1 MTDHTTPTSQLKPLP
16 PKERAKLLTKLG
28 VTKAPNVKRY
38 VIKSRPVPAPYKP
51 RDAYRKP
58 VECIETGEVFASGRA
73 AAIAHGVAPSNLCEH
88 LKGFRSNVKGRTYQY
103 TKLPEPPV
111 PHNQRRRKAIRCI
124 NDGFEFPSLNCAAD
138 HYGIAASG
146 ISNQLRGLQTNVGG
160 KKFEYV

>member
-1 MTDHTTPTSQLKPLP
+1 MTKPLPPDSQLKPLP

-28 VTKAPNVKRY
+28 VTKAPNVKKY
-38 VIKSRPVPAPYKP
+38 IVKTRPVPAPYKP

-103 TKLPEPPV
+103 TTLPEPPV
-111 PHNQRRRKAIRCI
+111 PHNQRRCRDIKCV
-124 NDGFEFPSLNCAAD
+124 NDGQVFASITKAAD